1 MLLFLFSGT
10 DATHAEHIETIKSR
24 LYVGVRP
31 DGRFVPGE
39 LGMGLCEGYDNMG
52 YELSKPN
59 LRAELESDLKRLAP
73 RNRILD
79 FKMLTGFH
87 HLTDLG
93 NFQLKASYFGK
104 ALVSLFVLIT
114 VNNIL
119 N

>member
-1 MLLFLFSGT
+1 MNLYMLSCRDVLLCFSGT

-59 LRAELESDLKRLAP
+59 LRAELESDLKRL
-73 RNRILD
+73 I
-79 FKMLTGFH
+79 
-87 HLTDLG
+87 
-93 NFQLKASYFGK
+93 
-104 ALVSLFVLIT
+104 VLNVLCMFMVIRG
-114 VNNIL
+114 VFDKD
-119 N
+119 